1 MEFEQLYAV
10 KLFEFER
17 EQARRKRRPQLP
29 CLYSKPLVP
38 EWQRHALDQEKQ
50 RLLDAR
56 KNYIKDM
63 LPGEVITSEEL
74 AKVTD
79 NTRQSCANILQNLYR
94 DGVLGRRQKINKQA
108 HRPTYEYFLKGTV
121 K

>member
-38 EWQRHALDQEKQ
+38 DWQRHAQDREKQ

-56 KNYIKDM
+56 KNYVKEM
-63 LPGEVITSEEL
+63 LPGEVITSAEL
-74 AKVTD
+74 AEVTG
-79 NTRQSCANILQNLYR
+79 NSNQSCSNILQNLYR
-94 DGVLGRRQKINKQA
+94 DGVLDRRQKEMPNTR
-108 HRPTYEYFLKGTV
+108 RPTFEYFLKGTV

>member
-10 KLFEFER
+10 KLFEFEC

-38 EWQRHALDQEKQ
+38 EWQRHAQDREKQ

-56 KNYIKDM
+56 KAYVKDM
-63 LPGEVITSEEL
+63 LPGEVITSAKL
-74 AKVTD
+74 AEVLGQT
-79 NTRQSCANILQNLYR
+79 NQSCSNILQNLYR

-121 K
+121 R